1 MKLGFIGAGNMAGAI
16 ISGVLGAEQIPPH
29 EIGVYD
35 INEEKCAALGK
46 QGLQACQSPF
56 QLVERCKYVVL
67 AIKPQNFEE
76 VLGQIAGAVT
86 EETVIISI
94 AAGISPAYIKAKL
107 GESCKVVQ
115 VMPNT
120 PLLIGYGATAISKA
134 EPTTQ
139 EEFDFAYQL
148 FASAGMVE
156 KIDNCLMNEVIPLN
170 GSSPAFIY
178 LLAKLFVDRAQELGF
193 DRDCA
198 NRLFCNTL
206 IGSAQMMLTTG
217 LNHQALIDMV
227 TSPAGTTFSGLQALA
242 DNGFHE
248 AIRKAYDATVK
259 RAYEL
264 GK

>member
-1 MKLGFIGAGNMAGAI
+1 MAGAI
-16 ISGVLGAEQIPPH
+16 ISGVLGAGSLAPSEM
-29 EIGVYD
+29 GVYD
-35 INEEKCAALGK
+35 ISAEKTAALGK
-46 QGLQACQSPF
+46 QGLQVCQSPAE
-56 QLVERCKYVVL
+56 LVSRAKYVLL

-76 VLGQIAGAVT
+76 VLGQLAGVVT
-86 EETVIISI
+86 AETVIISI
-94 AAGISPAYIKAKL
+94 AAGISPAYIKSKL
-107 GESCKVVQ
+107 GEGCKVVQ

-120 PLLIGYGATAISKA
+120 PLLIGYGATAISRA

-139 EEFDFAYQL
+139 EEFDFACGL
-148 FASAGMVE
+148 FSAAGAVE
-156 KIDNCLMNEVIPLN
+156 VIDNRLMNEVIPLN

-217 LNHQALIDMV
+217 KDHQALIDMV

-242 DNGFHE
+242 DNGFDK
-248 AIRKAYDATVK
+248 AIRSAYDATVK

-264 GK
+264 GR